1 MIGEAMRLI
10 RIIKGVKAK
19 TMAAQLEISASY
31 LSLIENGKK
40 QPSIDI
46 LKKFASVVGVKLSQI
61 MYFNKKLTPECE
73 NDIKQGMITRL
84 TRPLMFKWL
93 KTIAS
98 RAHDEE

>member
-10 RIIKGVKAK
+10 RMIKGVKAK

-61 MYFNKKLTPECE
+61 MYFSEELTSAISME
-73 NDIKQGMITRL
+73 
-84 TRPLMFKWL
+84 
-93 KTIAS
+93 S
-98 RAHDEE
+98 RACSTPVSATIPTRSRSSP